1 MPEHV
6 SSHCIIVPQ
15 ETALQSVNYLVPI
28 QPKSLAAAA
37 SSAVVAK
44 GDCDLRR
51 EMVALHHLR
60 RPVLCFSTGCPFSP
74 SI

>member
-6 SSHCIIVPQ
+6 SSHCIIVSQ
-15 ETALQSVNYLVPI
+15 ETALQSVKYLVPI

-51 EMVALHHLR
+51 W
-60 RPVLCFSTGCPFSP
+60 
-74 SI
+74 

>member
-6 SSHCIIVPQ
+6 SSHCIIVSQ
-15 ETALQSVNYLVPI
+15 ETALRSVKYLVPS

-44 GDCDLRR
+44 GDL
-51 EMVALHHLR
+51 A
-60 RPVLCFSTGCPFSP
+60 TT
-74 SI
+74 